1 VGGWTGVPR
10 NGNTN
15 NRETEMPNDRQKSF
29 LASTT
34 GTLVRRQFIASSL
47 ALVGAP
53 LLATGAV
60 GQARPFPER
69 PIRIVVPFAAGGGV
83 DAFARLLAEKLR
95 QKHGWATVIDNR
107 PGANGTL
114 GAAAVKD
121 AEPNGLTLLFS
132 AGTHVMARHVM
143 KSAPYDPMADFA
155 SIARVG
161 EAPMMLIM
169 SPKMAPRTVAE
180 LLAEA
185 KKDPSKWTFAT
196 SALGA
201 PGHLA
206 TIAFNHLSGLNLTVV
221 AYRGTA
227 PAMNDV
233 AGGHVQLMIDP
244 VLALLPMA
252 SANQVKG
259 LAVTSAQRTSL
270 APDFPTVAE
279 SGLPGLKHSSW
290 YGVWG
295 PKKLSADLAAELN
308 GTINAAVQDLAKEG
322 RLATLGI
329 EPVSESPSQF
339 EEFAKSYVAQG
350 AELLKA
356 AKFDPV

>member
-1 VGGWTGVPR
+1 MSKDQQGT
-10 NGNTN
+10 
-15 NRETEMPNDRQKSF
+15 TE
-29 LASTT
+29 AAATTT
-34 GTLVRRQFIASSL
+34 GMVARRHFVASSL

-53 LLATGAV
+53 LLVATAV
-60 GQARPFPER
+60 GQGRKFPER

-143 KSAPYDPMADFA
+143 KSAPYDPIGDFTLV
-155 SIARVG
+155 ARVG

-169 SPKMAPRTVAE
+169 SPKMPPRTVAE
-180 LLAEA
+180 LIADA
-185 KKDPSKWTFAT
+185 RKQPDKYTFAT

-201 PGHLA
+201 PGHIA

-252 SANQVKG
+252 SGGQVKG
-259 LAVTSAQRTSL
+259 LAVTSAKRTPL
-270 APDFPTVAE
+270 APDYPTAAE
-279 SGLPGLKHSSW
+279 SGLPGLEHSSW
-290 YGVWG
+290 YGVWA
-295 PKKLSADLAAELN
+295 PKKLAPDLVADLN
-308 GTINAAVQDLAKEG
+308 GAINAAVQELATEG
-322 RLATLGI
+322 RLAPLGI

-339 EEFAKSYVAQG
+339 EEFARNYVARN

-356 AKFDPV
+356 AKFDPI